1 LRLVLGHGLALAA
14 IGTGIGLL
22 ASLAVMRL
30 LSTLLYGVRPTDP
43 LTFAGSSVLVI
54 LIALAASWIPARRA
68 SSIDPMQS
76 LRTE

>member
-1 LRLVLGHGLALAA
+1 MRLVLGHGLALAA

-30 LSTLLYGVRPTDP
+30 LSTLHYGVRPTDP

-68 SSIDPMQS
+68 ASIDPMQS

>member
-1 LRLVLGHGLALAA
+1 MRLVLGHGLALAA

-68 SSIDPMQS
+68 ASIDPMQS